1 MGVSTREEG
10 CMGGWSW
17 GWVGMGCLS
26 LILRI
31 RGCLLESWPE
41 ASKQVGVSWEDQV
54 AARGS
59 WVV

>member
-1 MGVSTREEG
+1 
-10 CMGGWSW
+10 MGGWSW
-17 GWVGMGCLS
+17 GWVGMGGLG